1 MDINKKEKLKS
12 KLPDNLSKLSA
23 CFNFVNN
30 KVLTR
35 DNLFE
40 VTDYHL
46 FNSKAIAF
54 YYQDIKNKNNYN
66 VIAFTEDTLKKIS
79 PKQVLKTFERGV
91 FYNSEKE
98 RN

>member
-1 MDINKKEKLKS
+1 MDINKKEKLRT
-12 KLPDNLSKLSA
+12 KLPDSLAKLST

-40 VTDYHL
+40 ITDYHL

-66 VIAFTEDTLKKIS
+66 VIAFTEDILKKIS
-79 PKQVLKTFERGV
+79 PKQILKTFERGI
-91 FYNSEKE
+91 FYDSTKDKK
-98 RN
+98 